1 MVIDLTKDLI
11 VNSSSKKADFLYSI
25 LQDLTIEIKANTEK
39 EIINN
44 LQKGGNLIFIRHA
57 YAPGNG
63 DPENFDINNC
73 DTQRNLSQ
81 SGRLQSKKIGNF
93 FKENDIPIKLVISS
107 EWCRCKET
115 ALIAFKN
122 YETENFLNSFYSAKF
137 AKNRKMQMKKLKDYV
152 KSWNGDKNLV
162 LVTHYVVISE
172 TLNYAPS
179 SGEIVIA
186 DKNFKKLNSIEI
198 DY

>member
-1 MVIDLTKDLI
+1 MKLI
-11 VNSSSKKADFLYSI
+11 IFFYIIFITFPSTIKADLNQELS
-25 LQDLTIEIKANTEK
+25 LELK
-39 EIINN
+39 
-44 LQKGGNLIFIRHA
+44 KGGKLIFIRHA
-57 YAPGNG
+57 YAPGGG

-73 DTQRNLSQ
+73 DTQRNLSKE
-81 SGRLQSKKIGNF
+81 GRDQAKKIGNF
-93 FKENDIPIKLVISS
+93 FKENEIPIKLVISS

-122 YETENFLNSFYSAKF
+122 YQTENFLNSFYSAKF
-137 AKNRKMQMKKLKDYV
+137 EKNRKMQMKKLKGYV

-172 TLNYAPS
+172 ALNYAPS